1 MLLVD
6 AMAQGRT
13 PTDFLPPSPDPAGLS
28 LLPS

>member
-6 AMAQGRT
+6 TMAPGRT
-13 PTDFLPPSPDPAGLS
+13 PTEFLPPSPDPAGLS